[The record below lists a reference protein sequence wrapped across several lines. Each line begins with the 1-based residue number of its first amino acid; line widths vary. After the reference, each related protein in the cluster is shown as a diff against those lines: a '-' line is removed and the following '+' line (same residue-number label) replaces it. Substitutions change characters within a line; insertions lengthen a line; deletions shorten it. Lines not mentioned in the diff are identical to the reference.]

1 MSRPVPAGAPHD
13 VADTQRTTS
22 ATAETVPV
30 TVVVPVRD
38 GAGFVEDCLDSVLA
52 SRPDEVIVV
61 DGGSSDGTVDAVRRR
76 GLRVVTHE
84 GSGPA
89 AARMVGATLARNDV
103 VVLLDVDVVLP
114 GGALAR
120 WYDEFRARDL
130 AGLQADLAPESLG
143 RRYWGRSLAE
153 HQRISR
159 ARRWFTLCATMLR
172 RDVLLDHG
180 IDDSFA
186 SGEDI
191 EFRHRLQRGGLPVA
205 VSREVQVRHR
215 FRDGYPDARHQWDD
229 DGAGLALTL
238 RKNGLRDLPLLAIPA
253 VGFVRGVAL
262 TVFRRPQMLGYW
274 CCYLWFN
281 YVALVRGLL
290 RTDPH
295 GLTGNSRS
303 LALTRTLP
311 MGLGFVTWAAAARAF
326 PASDVGLAAAAFS
339 AATLVSHLATSGPG
353 NALVLLA
360 PARPGSARRLVR
372 AASGVV
378 VVTSLVG
385 GALLAVL
392 AGRFAPSLA
401 RLVDHPAG
409 WLAFLALVVAISWAY
424 LYDHVA
430 IAVRRSADALRRS
443 VVQAGLLLTVVLVL
457 LPVAPD
463 PAWAVLV
470 GAGAAGGLASVLL
483 GMSQARRRL
492 PAPATS
498 GGDGELRS
506 LLTTGTP
513 NLALTLVQR
522 GPMLVLPFVVTEALS
537 PAANAAWYVAWM
549 LALAI
554 WFVPNSVAWSLQAR
568 LAGDA
573 AVHAPTE
580 VRAAMRTAV
589 LATAVAAAGVALV
602 GPFLLALMGN
612 DYVTARTALW
622 VLCVAAVPSV
632 AAEIWLSVRRVAGR
646 QGLPIVLFGAVGAA
660 VVVCSGLVAGGT
672 DPSAGLARVALV
684 WLAGQVL
691 LGGIAAARLRADARE
706 ARRG

>member
-1 MSRPVPAGAPHD
+1 MSHPVPAGAPHD

-38 GAGFVEDCLDSVLA
+38 GVGFVEDCLDSVLA

-114 GGALAR
+114 GGALER

-229 DGAGLALTL
+229 DGAGLALTI

-262 TVFRRPQMLGYW
+262 TLFRRPQMLGYW

-378 VVTSLVG
+378 VVTSLVA

-409 WLAFLALVVAISWAY
+409 WLGFLALVVAISWAY

-430 IAVRRSADALRRS
+430 ISVRRSADALRRS
-443 VVQAGLLLTVVLVL
+443 VVQAGLLLAVVLVL

-506 LLTTGTP
+506 LVTTGTP

-602 GPFLLALMGN
+602 GPFLLAVMGN

-622 VLCVAAVPSV
+622 VQ
-632 AAEIWLSVRRVAGR
+632 IGR
-646 QGLPIVLFGAVGAA
+646 AHV
-660 VVVCSGLVAGGT
+660 
-672 DPSAGLARVALV
+672 
-684 WLAGQVL
+684 
-691 LGGIAAARLRADARE
+691 
-706 ARRG
+706 

>member
-1 MSRPVPAGAPHD
+1 MSTHVPADASSD
-13 VADTQRTTS
+13 VVTHHRIA
-22 ATAETVPV
+22 ATVPV

-38 GAGFVEDCLDSVLA
+38 GADFADACLDAVLA
-52 SRPDEVIVV
+52 NRPDEVIVV
-61 DGGSSDGTVDAVRRR
+61 DGGSSDGTLDAVRRR
-76 GLRVVTHE
+76 GLRVVTHD
-84 GSGPA
+84 GTGPA
-89 AARMVGATLARNDV
+89 SARMAGVALAGNDV

-114 GGALAR
+114 EGALRR
-120 WYDEFRARDL
+120 WYDEFLAGGL
-130 AGLQADLAPESLG
+130 AGLQADLAPESLEH
-143 RRYWGRSLAE
+143 RYWGRSLAE

-191 EFRHRLQRGGLPVA
+191 EFRHRLKRAGLPVA
-205 VSREVQVRHR
+205 VSRTVRVRHR
-215 FRDGYPDARHQWDD
+215 FRDDFADARHQWDD
-229 DGAGLALTL
+229 DGAGLALTI
-238 RKNGLRDLPLLAIPA
+238 RKNGLRDLPLLGIPA

-262 TVFRRPQMLGYW
+262 TFLRRPQMLAYW

-290 RTDPH
+290 RTDPS

-311 MGLGFVTWAAAARAF
+311 MGLGFLTWAAAARAF

-353 NALVLLA
+353 NALVLLV
-360 PARPGSARRLVR
+360 PRRPGSARRLAR

-378 VVTSLVG
+378 AVTSLLAGV
-385 GALLAVL
+385 LMAVL

-409 WLAFLALVVAISWAY
+409 WLGFLALVVAISWAY

-443 VVQAGLLLTVVLVL
+443 VVQAGLLLVVVLVL
-457 LPVAPD
+457 LPAAPD

-483 GMSQARRRL
+483 GMAQARHRL
-492 PAPATS
+492 PAVDSAPA
-498 GGDGELRS
+498 DGELRA

-537 PAANAAWYVAWM
+537 PAANAAWFVAWM

-568 LAGDA
+568 LAGDPTIHA
-573 AVHAPTE
+573 ATE
-580 VRAAMRTAV
+580 VRAALRTAV
-589 LATAVAAAGVALV
+589 LATVVAAAGVAVV
-602 GPFLLALMGN
+602 GPLLLSVMGQ
-612 DYVTARTALW
+612 DYTSARTALW

-632 AAEIWLSVRRVAGR
+632 AAEIWLAVRRVTGR
-646 QGLPIVLFGAVGAA
+646 QGLPILIFGVVGAA
-660 VVVCSGLVAGGT
+660 VVVGAGLVAGGGE
-672 DPSAGLARVALV
+672 PSAGLARVALV
-684 WLAGQVL
+684 WFVGQLVL
-691 LGGIAAARLRADARE
+691 GTIAAVRLRSDARVV
-706 ARRG
+706 RRG